1 MPSTIQVEL
10 SPQSTGPEEALLSSS
25 SRAAPSGY
33 GWLCCAI
40 ALFLLQVL
48 PYLSHRWVTDES
60 WYAGPAYSIAHGGG
74 VSDPEIGPNDLEHTF
89 DARPPANF
97 LVMATS
103 FKLFGVSQ
111 VTARLGSVLAGVLI
125 VILVFQLSIG
135 VLGKEGAI
143 LAAFLAASDNLIVLV
158 SRAARP
164 EALTVM
170 AILAALAAMQQH
182 AKRRTI
188 VWAAL
193 SGLLMAVGTM
203 FHITLLGF
211 IVSAGLLAIAID
223 KRRGDFPLRGAFFYS
238 LAYLAG
244 LLPFGLW
251 LSSNPIRRKGF
262 QYEYLS
268 RTGGQGFLA
277 KLAAESHRYADLLGY
292 KLLHGHG
299 LEAVPVRLPIPLF
312 FLFATWLLWRY
323 RRTWFYLEL
332 LLIIPTMLWLVE
344 TVNRS
349 SRYLSLLSPIIG
361 FTIAAAVAATR
372 GRDKLHRVMLAGAVL
387 VIAAQ
392 VGANLI
398 LLKGARRADYDK
410 VGAELRSVIPQ
421 GQTAYGTI
429 TFWLA
434 LRDSPY
440 ISYERTEPWMAANK
454 FRARYFIVGD
464 PTMSNGGDWDGVF
477 YSKLLSQLTEVEAHS
492 DLVGHFP
499 DPYYGDLKVYR
510 LRD

>member
-1 MPSTIQVEL
+1 MSSTIKVE
-10 SPQSTGPEEALLSSS
+10 PRYQSTGPEGTSLLNS
-25 SRAAPSGY
+25 SRTARSGY

-97 LVMATS
+97 LVMASS
-103 FKLFGVSQ
+103 FKLFGASQ

-125 VILVFQLSIG
+125 VVLVFQLSIG

-158 SRAARP
+158 SKAARP

-170 AILAALAAMQQH
+170 AILAALLAMQQY
-182 AKRRTI
+182 AEKRTV

-211 IVSAGLLAIAID
+211 IVSAGLLAIIID
-223 KRRGDFPLRGAFFYS
+223 KRRGDFPLRGAIPYS
-238 LAYLAG
+238 LGYFAG

-251 LSSNPIRRKGF
+251 LSSDPIRRAAF
-262 QYEYLS
+262 RYEYLS
-268 RTGGQGFLA
+268 RTGGQGLLA
-277 KLAAESHRYADLLGY
+277 KLTAEGHRYTDILGY
-292 KLLHGHG
+292 KMLHGHG

-323 RRTWFYLEL
+323 RRSWFYLEL
-332 LLIIPTMLWLVE
+332 VLIVPTMLWLVE

-349 SRYLSLLSPIIG
+349 SRYLSLLSPVIG
-361 FTIAAAVAATR
+361 LTIAAAVVATR
-372 GRDKLHRVMLAGAVL
+372 GRHKLHRFMLAGAVL

-398 LLKGARRADYDK
+398 LLKGARKANYDK

-440 ISYERTEPWMAANK
+440 ISYERTEPSMAANK
-454 FRARYFIVGD
+454 FHARYFIVGD
-464 PTMSNGGDWDGVF
+464 PTMSSGGDWDPAF
-477 YSKLLSQLTEVEAHS
+477 YSKLLPQLAEVVAHS